1 MTVRRFFLAWVPSFA
16 CLSPLG
22 ACRSEAG
29 VDAAAE
35 FDDFANAECNVTPHA
50 AYEAPAGSAGMAGTG
65 LDLVVSGTSTSD
77 FTSKRFIAAGAPTAL
92 TTGGK
97 LRVIEASRSTG
108 LVTTLKQT
116 FLAPV
121 LSKSFGTSAYAA
133 NWRDCHTG
141 ADGAGFWDGCGQE
154 ILVGAPDIGHGTTG
168 LVYWFEPNGD
178 SSGTTQP
185 FQFGGSISPPAASGA
200 IEFGSAITAPDAS
213 SSGGFPSWLAISA
226 PASGQVFLYTVDGSG
241 VVASTATITGA
252 KGFGFSLA
260 AADFNDDDV
269 ADLAVGMP
277 GGAFGTTNGRVFV
290 YRGTGT
296 IGGLAVAPPLVLD
309 GTSLGTVTT
318 DEFGFSIAAGEFIG
332 SNAPPSLAVGVPG
345 LKHSTGADDAGG
357 VCQFAIETYGALGL
371 KIGSV
376 TCTESPF
383 GVALERMGHAV
394 ATGNFYAM
402 DSNHA
407 LDTVEALQDEV
418 AIGRPGAGTSGAVD
432 IWGTNET
439 GIEFDD
445 FESFSDAEAA
455 AGSKFGQR
463 LAAARIQNTP
473 WEDLAIAAPFYG
485 TSSPDGMVK
494 LTRAD
499 EAVAGAPINGIYE
512 FVGINGLT
520 REITVVSGD
529 TSTFLRLD
537 DTSAFGL
544 FDGSTQCDWTET
556 VDEVDTTEEQFEIPA
571 GFLFVLPEPWAGD
584 AVQVY
589 DDVDMID
596 FVLAL
601 MDLDGEGLTAG
612 QEILRG
618 VIALAAPTADFTL
631 TFDETAGTLSMSIA
645 MDTSAQN
652 LLNSVPDMSSTA
664 CGMQAID
671 MTLVSPGACE

>member
-1 MTVRRFFLAWVPSFA
+1 MTVRPSLMAWFPSFA
-16 CLSPLG
+16 CISTLG

-168 LVYWFEPNGD
+168 LVYWFEP
-178 SSGTTQP
+178 T
-185 FQFGGSISPPAASGA
+185 
-200 IEFGSAITAPDAS
+200 
-213 SSGGFPSWLAISA
+213 
-226 PASGQVFLYTVDGSG
+226 
-241 VVASTATITGA
+241 
-252 KGFGFSLA
+252 
-260 AADFNDDDV
+260 
-269 ADLAVGMP
+269 
-277 GGAFGTTNGRVFV
+277 
-290 YRGTGT
+290 
-296 IGGLAVAPPLVLD
+296 
-309 GTSLGTVTT
+309 
-318 DEFGFSIAAGEFIG
+318 
-332 SNAPPSLAVGVPG
+332 
-345 LKHSTGADDAGG
+345 
-357 VCQFAIETYGALGL
+357 
-371 KIGSV
+371 
-376 TCTESPF
+376 
-383 GVALERMGHAV
+383 
-394 ATGNFYAM
+394 
-402 DSNHA
+402 
-407 LDTVEALQDEV
+407 
-418 AIGRPGAGTSGAVD
+418 
-432 IWGTNET
+432 
-439 GIEFDD
+439 
-445 FESFSDAEAA
+445 
-455 AGSKFGQR
+455 
-463 LAAARIQNTP
+463 
-473 WEDLAIAAPFYG
+473 
-485 TSSPDGMVK
+485 
-494 LTRAD
+494 
-499 EAVAGAPINGIYE
+499 
-512 FVGINGLT
+512 
-520 REITVVSGD
+520 
-529 TSTFLRLD
+529 
-537 DTSAFGL
+537 
-544 FDGSTQCDWTET
+544 
-556 VDEVDTTEEQFEIPA
+556 